1 MGPCLAMSAARTD
14 AASATAADGTGPD
27 VTHAVTGGVAQR
39 GDPGY
44 AAEHPDSTESPN
56 NQMKP
61 KQQART
67 AAIERIVTA
76 LQILMLRQMREHAP
90 DLVDI
95 DITMAQT
102 KALYLLVAVGELR
115 MSDLA
120 ARLGVTSSTATGL
133 VDRLVELGLAT
144 RREAVDRR
152 QVVIAA
158 TDAAQ
163 SLMERFRELN
173 ASQMR
178 RLLAHVDAADLPVIE
193 RAFALILTAAD
204 AAADHAVPADRLE
217 PDAASPRKGT
227 HP

>member
-1 MGPCLAMSAARTD
+1 
-14 AASATAADGTGPD
+14 
-27 VTHAVTGGVAQR
+27 
-39 GDPGY
+39 
-44 AAEHPDSTESPN
+44 
-56 NQMKP
+56 MKP
-61 KQQART
+61 KQQKRT

-76 LQILMLRQMREHAP
+76 LQVLMLRQMREHAP

-144 RREAVDRR
+144 RREAADRR

-158 TDAAQ
+158 TEAAR

-173 ASQMR
+173 AAQMR
-178 RLLAHVDAADLPVIE
+178 RLLAHVDPADLPVIE
-193 RAFALILTAAD
+193 RAFGLILTAAD
-204 AAADHAVPADRLE
+204 AAADHAGPADRLE
-217 PDAASPRKGT
+217 PDAPSHSRKGT
-227 HP
+227 HQ

>member
-1 MGPCLAMSAARTD
+1 
-14 AASATAADGTGPD
+14 
-27 VTHAVTGGVAQR
+27 
-39 GDPGY
+39 
-44 AAEHPDSTESPN
+44 
-56 NQMKP
+56 MKP
-61 KQQART
+61 KQQDRAT
-67 AAIERIVTA
+67 AIERIVTA
-76 LQILMLRQMREHAP
+76 LQLLMLRQMREHAP

-144 RREAVDRR
+144 RREAADRR

-158 TDAAQ
+158 TDAAR

-173 ASQMR
+173 AAQMR
-178 RLLAHVDAADLPVIE
+178 RLLAHVDAVDLPVIE

-204 AAADHAVPADRLE
+204 AAAEPTVPVDRLE
-217 PDAASPRKGT
+217 PEAPSHSRKGT

>member
-1 MGPCLAMSAARTD
+1 
-14 AASATAADGTGPD
+14 
-27 VTHAVTGGVAQR
+27 
-39 GDPGY
+39 
-44 AAEHPDSTESPN
+44 
-56 NQMKP
+56 MKP
-61 KQQART
+61 KLQERSG
-67 AAIERIVTA
+67 AIERIVAA
-76 LQILMLRQMREHAP
+76 LQVLMLRQMREHAP

-144 RREAVDRR
+144 RREAADRR

-158 TDAAQ
+158 TEAAR

-178 RLLAHVDAADLPVIE
+178 RLLAHVDPADLPVIE
-193 RAFALILTAAD
+193 RAFGLILTAAD
-204 AAADHAVPADRLE
+204 AAADHAGPADRLE
-217 PDAASPRKGT
+217 PGAASHSRKGT